1 MSVPPGPPV
10 TPRDDPERHEDP
22 EQDPRARNPHW
33 SPERQ
38 PDPRQTGDMPF
49 LQHLDEL
56 RVVLIHVVIATVVG
70 AIGGWMLAPYV
81 LEDLI
86 HRTTGTAIL
95 MTPLEPINER
105 VKIALIIGV
114 MLAGPYVFYR
124 IWQFIV
130 PGLLKK
136 ERSLVLPM
144 SMASMFL
151 FSIGVAV
158 SYLYV
163 VPMIVHVLEAFKTPS
178 MIVQVRLSELLGFF
192 YNVSLAC
199 GVIMQLPLV
208 TMTLTAIGLV
218 TPGFLI
224 RQWRYAVV
232 GGFIITAV
240 ITPGD
245 VITAQLVLGGPMV
258 LLYFISVGLSY
269 LVAKRRREQIEREE
283 EVASADQA

>member
-1 MSVPPGPPV
+1 MTMPPGPPV
-10 TPRDDPERHEDP
+10 EPRDNLELAEDP

-33 SPERQ
+33 P
-38 PDPRQTGDMPF
+38 PDRRPTAPREDDMSF

-56 RVVLIHVVIATVVG
+56 RVTLVHVAIATLVG

-95 MTPLEPINER
+95 MTPLEPVNER
-105 VKIALIIGV
+105 VKIALLIGV

-144 SMASMFL
+144 SLASMLL
-151 FSIGVAV
+151 FAAGVAI
-158 SYLYV
+158 SYVYV
-163 VPMIVHVLEAFKTPS
+163 VPMIVDVLEAFKTPS
-178 MIVQVRLSELLGFF
+178 MVVQVRLSELLGFF

-208 TMTLTAIGLV
+208 TMTLTSMGLV
-218 TPGFLI
+218 TPGFLM

-232 GGFIITAV
+232 GGFVVTAV

-258 LLYFISVGLSY
+258 LLYFISVGLSW
-269 LVAKRRREQIEREE
+269 LVARRRKPNVDSE
-283 EVASADQA
+283 EVPSADQA

>member
-1 MSVPPGPPV
+1 MAMPPGPPV
-10 TPRDDPERHEDP
+10 EPRDNLAVHEDP

-33 SPERQ
+33 SPEYR
-38 PDPRQTGDMPF
+38 PADPRQSGDMSF

-56 RVVLIHVVIATVVG
+56 RAMLVHVVIATLVG

-86 HRTTGTAIL
+86 HRTTGTAVL
-95 MTPLEPINER
+95 LTPLEPMNER
-105 VKIALIIGV
+105 IKLTLLLG
-114 MLAGPYVFYR
+114 MLLAGPYVFYR
-124 IWQFIV
+124 IWQFVV

-144 SMASMFL
+144 SLASMVL
-151 FSIGVAV
+151 FAIGVAV
-158 SYLYV
+158 SYVYV
-163 VPMIVHVLEAFKTPS
+163 VPLIVSVLATFKTPS

-232 GGFIITAV
+232 GGFVLTAA

-269 LVAKRRREQIEREE
+269 LVAKRRRPSADPE

>member
-1 MSVPPGPPV
+1 MAMPPGPPV
-10 TPRDDPERHEDP
+10 APRDNLEIHEDP

-33 SPERQ
+33 SPEYR
-38 PDPRQTGDMPF
+38 PPPPHAGDMSF

-56 RVVLIHVVIATVVG
+56 RAMLVHVAIATVAG

-95 MTPLEPINER
+95 MTPLEPVNER
-105 VKIALIIGV
+105 VKIALLIGV
-114 MLAGPYVFYR
+114 LLSGPYVFYR
-124 IWQFIV
+124 IWQFVV

-144 SMASMFL
+144 SLASMVL
-151 FSIGVAV
+151 FAIGVGV
-158 SYLYV
+158 SYVYV
-163 VPMIVHVLEAFKTPS
+163 VPLIVHVLEAFKTPS

-232 GGFIITAV
+232 GGFILTAI

-269 LVAKRRREQIEREE
+269 LVAKRRKEQAGQE
-283 EVASADQA
+283 EVASADPT